1 MKKQTINGFAG
12 EIAARLVVDQ
22 MDDPIEE
29 WTYESW
35 YTATLFQPY
44 NQLHSEPY
52 GVYAFIECVDERYY
66 TVTFISEVERSEVIT
81 MCDKLMSGS
90 LTEWEIHEDINEYNR
105 RFSDRVNPWIKI

>member
-52 GVYAFIECVDERYY
+52 GV
-66 TVTFISEVERSEVIT
+66 
-81 MCDKLMSGS
+81 
-90 LTEWEIHEDINEYNR
+90 
-105 RFSDRVNPWIKI
+105 